1 MGVALTVVRAPP
13 GNRTRTGVGNPP
25 DDPLAVRSAPAIELR
40 ELVGCV
46 CVGASSRIMCDG
58 RRYAAT
64 HPGLEVPDISA
75 EVAYR
80 GVIVNDA
87 ELQDVVDG
95 VL

>member
-1 MGVALTVVRAPP
+1 M
-13 GNRTRTGVGNPP
+13 
-25 DDPLAVRSAPAIELR
+25 
-40 ELVGCV
+40 GCV
-46 CVGASSRIMCDG
+46 CVGASGRIMCDG